1 MVHRI
6 HIKRVL
12 PLLLPLIIVLVS
24 VGISLLS
31 RNVQEFADWYNQWI
45 YPIFMNVIGRIS
57 NLIPFSLV
65 ELTLYGLIL
74 LIVSS
79 IIYAIYKIVK
89 KQRKVTEVLLG
100 GVKKTSWLV
109 AVLYLMFVLL
119 CGINYHRTSFATLY
133 EFQDRAYTVE
143 ELEQISEL
151 FVKRINEINES
162 RALGRL
168 EDGTYTITRQ
178 DIVEAKL
185 TLRNIGQTYPVLQ
198 GYYPNPKPLLFS
210 EILSY
215 QQVSGIYVPFTV
227 EANYNADMES
237 YAIPFTVIHEL
248 AHVKGFM
255 KEEEAN
261 FISFLA
267 CTNSSNIKYEYS
279 GYMYGYS
286 YVIKELRK
294 MDQNAYQRIIKLLG
308 DEANEDYRR
317 GIKFWNQYKGA
328 VATISTKVND
338 TYLKANA
345 QPAGVK
351 SYNHVVGLITAS
363 YKKNSI
369 IH

>member
-24 VGISLLS
+24 VSISLLS

-162 RALGRL
+162 GALGRL